1 LLQITGRDVQLFGK
15 KALAGFGYDQ
25 VNALDS
31 RVVFEEFEG
40 FLRENCSAGPGYAHG
55 YDLFFLLSHGQ
66 FVDRFSVAMGLR
78 QVKIRGVHARDGVRK
93 GATVYSRF
101 PPEGERMTSA
111 VPMQTV
117 VEFIKRINAG
127 NVDKLCELMT
137 EDHVFQDALGKR
149 FIGRETLR
157 GGWKMYYEMVSDYKI
172 RGEQFFVDKNMVAVF
187 GTASGTSKR
196 DGKFSSEG
204 FWDIPAAWKATVHDG
219 RVAEWC
225 VYAESSRA

>member
-1 LLQITGRDVQLFGK
+1 MGNLWIGSVSQRGWGKSRLGAQEAWRCVKGRRRCT
-15 KALAGFGYDQ
+15 
-25 VNALDS
+25 LDS
-31 RVVFEEFEG
+31 R
-40 FLRENCSAGPGYAHG
+40 
-55 YDLFFLLSHGQ
+55 
-66 FVDRFSVAMGLR
+66 
-78 QVKIRGVHARDGVRK
+78 
-93 GATVYSRF
+93 
-101 PPEGERMTSA
+101 PEGSAMASA
-111 VPMQTV
+111 VPMETV

-187 GTASGTSKR
+187 GTASGMSKR
-196 DGKFSSEG
+196 DGKFSSDG
-204 FWDIPAAWKATVHDG
+204 FWEIPAAWKAIVRDG
-219 RVAEWC
+219 RIAEWC